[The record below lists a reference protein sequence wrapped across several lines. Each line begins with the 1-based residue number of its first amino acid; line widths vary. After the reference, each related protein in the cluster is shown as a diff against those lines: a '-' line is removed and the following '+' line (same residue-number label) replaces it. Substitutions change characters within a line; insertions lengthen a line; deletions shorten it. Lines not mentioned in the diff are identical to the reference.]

1 LSATVLADQSVLL
14 SQGARAP
21 SLAIRWE
28 ALRRRRIPALST
40 FVLVLAAAGTA
51 AVVWPASYRSTG
63 TILIEQQELP
73 SDLVQSTITSYADQ
87 RIQVISQRVMT
98 TENLLRIIQRYDLY
112 PMLRKNEPRE
122 VLLKHMRDDIRFE
135 MISADVMD
143 PRQGRATK
151 ADIAFTVSY
160 DSAHG
165 DVAARVANELVSLYL
180 DENVKSRR
188 QKTADAATFLQG
200 EAEKLNKA
208 IETLQ
213 ASIAQFKNQHINS
226 LPDQA
231 NISNQTLMRAQ
242 DQLTEVDTQLRSLE
256 QQKTYLDAQLAQISP
271 TSQTYTSTGER
282 VLSPADQLKYLR
294 TQYAQLT
301 AIYASDHPDVMRV
314 KREIEGLEQT
324 VSSVDSGNDL
334 RRQLEQARTALATA
348 RQRYAPDHPD
358 VVRLERQIAT
368 LTQAIQDATPAA
380 QVAPAAAAAADNPA
394 YIQIKAQREAAT
406 AEVESLETK
415 RTELQAKIAQLEARL
430 AASPAVERDYVTM
443 LRELDSD
450 QLKYREVQQKEEEAQ
465 LAQNLEDEQ
474 KGERFTLIDPPLA
487 PESPVSPNRWLI
499 VGVGLVAALA
509 LSIGLA
515 LLLDSRDH
523 SVRNRQDL
531 ETLVHAAPLAV
542 VPMIF
547 TSEDHAR
554 FRRRR
559 RLAMAGAVGALAIAL
574 VLTHLFYRPLDVLW
588 DVALRKLGG

>member
-1 LSATVLADQSVLL
+1 
-14 SQGARAP
+14 
-21 SLAIRWE
+21 
-28 ALRRRRIPALST
+28 
-40 FVLVLAAAGTA
+40 VLAAAATA
-51 AVVWPASYRSTG
+51 AIVWPATYRSIG

-112 PMLRKNEPRE
+112 PALRKNEPRE
-122 VLLKHMRDDIRFE
+122 VLLKHMREDIRFE

-160 DSAHG
+160 DSGHG

-188 QKTADAATFLQG
+188 QKTADAALFLQG

-208 IETLQ
+208 IEALQ

-231 NISNQTLMRAQ
+231 SISNQTLMRAQ
-242 DQLTEVDTQLRSLE
+242 DQLTEIDTQLRSLE

-294 TQYAQLT
+294 TQYAQLS
-301 AIYASDHPDVMRV
+301 AIYAPDHPDVVRV

-324 VSSVDSGNDL
+324 VSGIDSGNDL
-334 RRQLEQARTALATA
+334 RRQLEQAHTQLATLQ
-348 RQRYAPDHPD
+348 QRYAPDHPD
-358 VVRLERQIAT
+358 VVRLERQIST
-368 LTQAIQDATPAA
+368 LTQAIDSTSASHSAAPSPAA
-380 QVAPAAAAAADNPA
+380 NADNPA
-394 YIQIKAQREAAT
+394 YIQVKAQREAAI
-406 AEVESLETK
+406 AEIDSLNTK
-415 RTELQAKIAQLEARL
+415 RIELQAKVAQLDARL
-430 AASPAVERDYVTM
+430 AASPGVERDYVTM

-465 LAQNLEDEQ
+465 LALHADRSAACAGVTRQSESLAHHGYGAGAGACSSHWCRATDRQ
-474 KGERFTLIDPPLA
+474 QGSQRAQPPGSGIAGARCATGGGAYDFYQRGLRPDATSPA
-487 PESPVSPNRWLI
+487 PCLRRHRW
-499 VGVGLVAALA
+499 
-509 LSIGLA
+509 
-515 LLLDSRDH
+515 
-523 SVRNRQDL
+523 RNRNRVASYASVL
-531 ETLVHAAPLAV
+531 PPTGRTLGCRITQACRL
-542 VPMIF
+542 
-547 TSEDHAR
+547 TEKRWTTR
-554 FRRRR
+554 FE
-559 RLAMAGAVGALAIAL
+559 A
-574 VLTHLFYRPLDVLW
+574 
-588 DVALRKLGG
+588 

>member
-1 LSATVLADQSVLL
+1 VSAAVLASP
-14 SQGARAP
+14 GERAP

-28 ALRRRRIPALST
+28 AVRRRRSTVLST
-40 FVLVLAAAGTA
+40 FVLVLAAAATA
-51 AVVWPASYRSTG
+51 AIVWPATYRSIG

-112 PMLRKNEPRE
+112 PALRKNEPRE
-122 VLLKHMRDDIRFE
+122 VLLKHMREDIRFE

-188 QKTADAATFLQG
+188 QKTADAALFLQG

-208 IETLQ
+208 IETQQ

-231 NISNQTLMRAQ
+231 SISSQTMMRVQ
-242 DQLTEVDTQLRSLE
+242 DQLTEIDTQLRSLE
-256 QQKTYLDAQLAQISP
+256 QQKTYLEAQLAQISP

-282 VLSPADQLKYLR
+282 VLSPSDQLKYLR
-294 TQYAQLT
+294 TQYAQLS

-324 VSSVDSGNDL
+324 VSGIDSSNDL
-334 RRQLEQARTALATA
+334 RRQLEQARTRLATLQ
-348 RQRYAPDHPD
+348 QRYAPDHPD
-358 VVRLERQIAT
+358 VVRLQRQIAT
-368 LTQAIQDATPAA
+368 LTQAMQNDTSSQSQA
-380 QVAPAAAAAADNPA
+380 QSAAAADNPA
-394 YIQIKAQREAAT
+394 YIQVKAQHEAAM
-406 AEVESLETK
+406 AEIDSLNTK
-415 RTELQAKIAQLEARL
+415 RTELQAKVSQLEARL

-443 LRELDSD
+443 LRELDSA
-450 QLKYREVQQKEEEAQ
+450 QLKYREVQQKQEEAQ
-465 LAQNLEDEQ
+465 LAENLEDEQ

-499 VGVGLVAALA
+499 MGIGLVLA
-509 LSIGLA
+509 IILPIGLA

-531 ETLVHAAPLAV
+531 ESLVQAPPLAV

-547 TSEDHAR
+547 TSEDYAR
-554 FRRRR
+554 MRRRR
-559 RLAMAGAVGALAIAL
+559 RLAFAGTVGAIAIAL
-574 VLTHLFYRPLDVLW
+574 LLTHLFYRPLDVLW
-588 DVALRKLGG
+588 DVALRKLAG

>member
-1 LSATVLADQSVLL
+1 MLANPSV
-14 SQGARAP
+14 RP
-21 SLAIRWE
+21 PTLAIRWE
-28 ALRRRRIPALST
+28 AVRRRRSTVLST
-40 FVLVLAAAGTA
+40 FLLVLSASATA
-51 AVVWPASYRSTG
+51 AIVWPATFRSIG

-112 PMLRKNEPRE
+112 PTLRKNEPRE
-122 VLLKHMRDDIRFE
+122 VLLKRMREDIRFE

-160 DSAHG
+160 DSSHG

-188 QKTADAATFLQG
+188 QKTADAALFLQG

-231 NISNQTLMRAQ
+231 SISNQTLMRAQ
-242 DQLTEVDTQLRSLE
+242 DQLTEIDTQLRSLE

-294 TQYAQLT
+294 TQYAQLS
-301 AIYASDHPDVMRV
+301 AIYASDHPDVVRV

-324 VSSVDSGNDL
+324 VSGIDSGNDL
-334 RRQLEQARTALATA
+334 RRQLEQARTQLATLQ
-348 RQRYAPDHPD
+348 QRYAPDHPD
-358 VVRLERQIAT
+358 VVRLERQVAT
-368 LTQAIQDATPAA
+368 LTQAIQSSASSQSAAPSPAA
-380 QVAPAAAAAADNPA
+380 GADNPA
-394 YIQIKAQREAAT
+394 YIQVKAQHEAAM
-406 AEVESLETK
+406 AEIDSLNTK
-415 RTELQAKIAQLEARL
+415 RTELQAKVAQLEARL

-450 QLKYREVQQKEEEAQ
+450 QLKYREVQQKQEEAQ

-499 VGVGLVAALA
+499 MG
-509 LSIGLA
+509 IGLLLAIVLPIGVA

-531 ETLVHAAPLAV
+531 ESLVQAAPLAV
-542 VPMIF
+542 VPLIF
-547 TSEDHAR
+547 TSEDYAR
-554 FRRRR
+554 MRRRR
-559 RLAMAGAVGALAIAL
+559 RLAYVGTVGVIAIAL
-574 VLTHLFYRPLDVLW
+574 LLTHLFYRPLDVLW
-588 DVALRKLGG
+588 DVALRKLAG

>member
-1 LSATVLADQSVLL
+1 VLASP
-14 SQGARAP
+14 GARAP
-21 SLAIRWE
+21 TLAIRWE
-28 ALRRRRIPALST
+28 AVRRRRSTVLST
-40 FVLVLAAAGTA
+40 CLLVLAAAATA
-51 AVVWPASYRSTG
+51 AIVWPATYRSIG

-112 PMLRKNEPRE
+112 PALRKNEPRE
-122 VLLKHMRDDIRFE
+122 VLLKHMREDIRFE

-188 QKTADAATFLQG
+188 QKTADAALFLQG

-208 IETLQ
+208 IETQQ

-242 DQLTEVDTQLRSLE
+242 DQLTEIDTQLRSLE
-256 QQKTYLDAQLAQISP
+256 QQKTYLEAQLAQISP

-294 TQYAQLT
+294 TQYAQLS

-324 VSSVDSGNDL
+324 VSGIDSGNDL
-334 RRQLEQARTALATA
+334 RRQLEQARTRLATLQ
-348 RQRYAPDHPD
+348 QRYAPDHPD
-358 VVRLERQIAT
+358 VVRLQRQVTT
-368 LTQAIQDATPAA
+368 LTQAIQNGTSLQSPAPSA
-380 QVAPAAAAAADNPA
+380 SAADNPA
-394 YIQIKAQREAAT
+394 YIQVKAQHEAAM
-406 AEVESLETK
+406 AEIDSLNTK
-415 RTELQAKIAQLEARL
+415 HAELQAKVAQLEARL

-443 LRELDSD
+443 LRELDSA
-450 QLKYREVQQKEEEAQ
+450 QLKYREVQQKQEEAQ

-499 VGVGLVAALA
+499 MGIGLVLA
-509 LSIGLA
+509 IVLPIGVA

-531 ETLVHAAPLAV
+531 ESLVQAAPLAV
-542 VPMIF
+542 VPIIF
-547 TSEDHAR
+547 TSEDYAR
-554 FRRRR
+554 MRRRR
-559 RLAMAGAVGALAIAL
+559 RLAFAGTVGAIAIAL
-574 VLTHLFYRPLDVLW
+574 LLTHLFYRPLDVLW
-588 DVALRKLGG
+588 DVALRKLAG

>member
-1 LSATVLADQSVLL
+1 VNAAVLASP
-14 SQGARAP
+14 GGRAP
-21 SLAIRWE
+21 TLAIRWE
-28 ALRRRRIPALST
+28 AVRRRRSTVLST
-40 FVLVLAAAGTA
+40 FLLVLAAAATA
-51 AVVWPASYRSTG
+51 AIVWPATYRSIG

-112 PMLRKNEPRE
+112 PALRKNEPRE
-122 VLLKHMRDDIRFE
+122 VLLKHMREDIRFE

-188 QKTADAATFLQG
+188 QKTADAALFLQG

-208 IETLQ
+208 IETQQ

-231 NISNQTLMRAQ
+231 NISSQTMMRAQ
-242 DQLTEVDTQLRSLE
+242 DQLTEIDARLRSLE
-256 QQKTYLDAQLAQISP
+256 QQKTYLEAQLAQISP

-294 TQYAQLT
+294 TQYAQLS

-324 VSSVDSGNDL
+324 VSGIDSGNDL
-334 RRQLEQARTALATA
+334 RRQLEQARTRLATLQ
-348 RQRYAPDHPD
+348 QRYAPDHPD
-358 VVRLERQIAT
+358 VVRLQRQIAT
-368 LTQAIQDATPAA
+368 LTQALENGTSSQSPA
-380 QVAPAAAAAADNPA
+380 QPASAADNPA
-394 YIQIKAQREAAT
+394 YIQVKAQREAAI
-406 AEVESLETK
+406 AEIDSLNTK
-415 RTELQAKIAQLEARL
+415 HAELQAKVAQLEARL

-450 QLKYREVQQKEEEAQ
+450 QLKYREVQQKQEEAQ

-499 VGVGLVAALA
+499 MGIGLVLA
-509 LSIGLA
+509 IVFPIGIA

-531 ETLVHAAPLAV
+531 ESLVQAAPLAV

-547 TSEDHAR
+547 TSEDYAR
-554 FRRRR
+554 MRRRR
-559 RLAMAGAVGALAIAL
+559 RLAFAGTFGAIAIAL
-574 VLTHLFYRPLDVLW
+574 LLTHLFYRPLDVLW
-588 DVALRKLGG
+588 DVALRKLAG

>member
-1 LSATVLADQSVLL
+1 MNAAVLASP
-14 SQGARAP
+14 GGRAP
-21 SLAIRWE
+21 TLAIRWE
-28 ALRRRRIPALST
+28 AVRRRRSTVLST
-40 FVLVLAAAGTA
+40 FLLVLAAAATA
-51 AVVWPASYRSTG
+51 AIVWPATYRSIG

-112 PMLRKNEPRE
+112 PALRKNEPRE
-122 VLLKHMRDDIRFE
+122 VLLKHMREDIRFE

-188 QKTADAATFLQG
+188 QKTADAALFLQG

-208 IETLQ
+208 IETQQ

-231 NISNQTLMRAQ
+231 NISSQTMMRAQ
-242 DQLTEVDTQLRSLE
+242 DQLTEIDARLRSLE
-256 QQKTYLDAQLAQISP
+256 QQKTYLEAQLAQISP

-294 TQYAQLT
+294 TQYAQLS

-324 VSSVDSGNDL
+324 VSGIDSGNDL
-334 RRQLEQARTALATA
+334 RRQLEQARTRLATLQ
-348 RQRYAPDHPD
+348 QRYAPDHPD
-358 VVRLERQIAT
+358 VVRLQRQIAT
-368 LTQAIQDATPAA
+368 LTQALENGTSSQSPA
-380 QVAPAAAAAADNPA
+380 QPASAADNPA
-394 YIQIKAQREAAT
+394 YIQVKAQREAAI
-406 AEVESLETK
+406 AEIDSLNTK
-415 RTELQAKIAQLEARL
+415 HAELQAKVAQLEARL

-450 QLKYREVQQKEEEAQ
+450 QLKYREVQQKQEEAQ

-499 VGVGLVAALA
+499 MGIGLVLA
-509 LSIGLA
+509 IVFPIGIA

-531 ETLVHAAPLAV
+531 ESLVQAAPLAV

-547 TSEDHAR
+547 TSEDYAR
-554 FRRRR
+554 MRRRR
-559 RLAMAGAVGALAIAL
+559 RLAFAGTVGAIAIAL
-574 VLTHLFYRPLDVLW
+574 LLTHLFYRPLDVLW
-588 DVALRKLGG
+588 DVALRKLAG

>member
-1 LSATVLADQSVLL
+1 MLASP
-14 SQGARAP
+14 GARAP
-21 SLAIRWE
+21 TLAIRWE
-28 ALRRRRIPALST
+28 AVRRRRSTVLST
-40 FVLVLAAAGTA
+40 CLLVLAAAATA
-51 AVVWPASYRSTG
+51 AIVWPATYRSIG

-112 PMLRKNEPRE
+112 PALRKNEPRE
-122 VLLKHMRDDIRFE
+122 VLLKHMREDIRFE

-188 QKTADAATFLQG
+188 QKTADAALFLQG

-208 IETLQ
+208 IETQQ

-242 DQLTEVDTQLRSLE
+242 DQLTEIDTQLRSLE
-256 QQKTYLDAQLAQISP
+256 QQKTYLEAQLAQISP

-294 TQYAQLT
+294 TQYAQLS

-324 VSSVDSGNDL
+324 VSGIDSGNDL
-334 RRQLEQARTALATA
+334 RRQLEQARTRLATLQ
-348 RQRYAPDHPD
+348 QRYAPDHPD
-358 VVRLERQIAT
+358 VVRLQRQVTT
-368 LTQAIQDATPAA
+368 LTQAIQNGTSLQSPAPSA
-380 QVAPAAAAAADNPA
+380 SAADNPA
-394 YIQIKAQREAAT
+394 YIQVKAQHEAAM
-406 AEVESLETK
+406 AEIDSLNTK
-415 RTELQAKIAQLEARL
+415 HAELQAKVAQLEARL

-443 LRELDSD
+443 LRELDSA
-450 QLKYREVQQKEEEAQ
+450 QLKYREVQQKQEEAQ

-499 VGVGLVAALA
+499 MGIGLVLA
-509 LSIGLA
+509 IVLPIGVA

-531 ETLVHAAPLAV
+531 ESLVQAAPLAV
-542 VPMIF
+542 VPIIF
-547 TSEDHAR
+547 TSEDYAR
-554 FRRRR
+554 MRRRR
-559 RLAMAGAVGALAIAL
+559 RLAFAGTVGAIAIAL
-574 VLTHLFYRPLDVLW
+574 LLTHLFYRPLDVLW
-588 DVALRKLGG
+588 DVALRKLAG

>member
-1 LSATVLADQSVLL
+1 MNAAVLASP
-14 SQGARAP
+14 GGRAP
-21 SLAIRWE
+21 TLAIRWE
-28 ALRRRRIPALST
+28 AVRRRRSTVLST
-40 FVLVLAAAGTA
+40 FLLVLAAAATA
-51 AVVWPASYRSTG
+51 AIVWPATYRSIG

-112 PMLRKNEPRE
+112 PALRKNEPRE
-122 VLLKHMRDDIRFE
+122 VLLKHMREDIRFE

-188 QKTADAATFLQG
+188 QKTADAALFLQG

-208 IETLQ
+208 IETQQ

-231 NISNQTLMRAQ
+231 NISSQTMMRAQ
-242 DQLTEVDTQLRSLE
+242 DQLTEIDARLRSLE
-256 QQKTYLDAQLAQISP
+256 QQKTYLEAQLAQISP

-294 TQYAQLT
+294 TQYAQLS

-324 VSSVDSGNDL
+324 VSGIDSGNDL
-334 RRQLEQARTALATA
+334 RRQLEQARTRLATLQ
-348 RQRYAPDHPD
+348 QRYAPDHPD
-358 VVRLERQIAT
+358 VVRLQRQIAT
-368 LTQAIQDATPAA
+368 LTQALENGTSSQSPA
-380 QVAPAAAAAADNPA
+380 QPASAADNPA
-394 YIQIKAQREAAT
+394 YIQVKAQREAAI
-406 AEVESLETK
+406 AEIDSLNTK
-415 RTELQAKIAQLEARL
+415 HAELQAKVAQLEARL

-450 QLKYREVQQKEEEAQ
+450 QLKYREVQQKQEEAQ

-499 VGVGLVAALA
+499 MGIGLVLA
-509 LSIGLA
+509 IVFPIGIA

-531 ETLVHAAPLAV
+531 ESLVQAAPLAV

-547 TSEDHAR
+547 TSEDYAR
-554 FRRRR
+554 MRRRR
-559 RLAMAGAVGALAIAL
+559 RLAFAGTFGAIAIAL
-574 VLTHLFYRPLDVLW
+574 LLTHLFYRPLDVLW
-588 DVALRKLGG
+588 DVALRKLAG